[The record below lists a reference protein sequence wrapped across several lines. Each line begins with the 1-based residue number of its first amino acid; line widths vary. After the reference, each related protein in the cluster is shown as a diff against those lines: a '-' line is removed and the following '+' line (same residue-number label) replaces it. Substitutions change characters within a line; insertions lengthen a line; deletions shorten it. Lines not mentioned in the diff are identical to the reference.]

1 MKVLSKTLDVK
12 LSADKVEMAILTR
25 RDNKTVIEELTTD
38 EIGRLIKEHED
49 REREAEAAAA
59 TGTAAPSS

>member
-1 MKVLSKTLDVK
+1 
-12 LSADKVEMAILTR
+12 MAILTR

-59 TGTAAPSS
+59 TGTSTS